1 MTARQAFDHISGRA
15 RRLLRYHDGLVNVR
29 QRAMRR
35 DWKQSC
41 CKFMHWKKDAS
52 IDRVDSKDALLI
64 LRDGAGLTRHDFSAA
79 ALDDLLRASLAL
91 GVSALDRYL
100 HERVVKKIVKSLRSS
115 DLRAIQEKLTIPATL
130 AVRMTEDWKKASRSG
145 RPTRPANQLRISL
158 QDALHLRTFQSWR
171 EIEEA
176 FELIGITGIAGT
188 LQAAYALAD
197 IKPIKTQLN
206 TLVQRRHRIVHE
218 GDLVRHKRAG
228 HSRVNPIKRKYV
240 ADSLDFM
247 DTFVGHLDGI
257 A

>member
-1 MTARQAFDHISGRA
+1 MTSRQAFDHISQRA

-35 DWKQSC
+35 DWKASC
-41 CKFMHWKKDAS
+41 CRFLNWKKDAS
-52 IDRVDSKDALLI
+52 IDRVDSKDALVI
-64 LRDGAGLTRHDFSAA
+64 LRDGANLTRHDFSAE

-100 HERVVKKIVKSLRSS
+100 HERVVKKIVKSLRGGN
-115 DLRAIQEKLTIPATL
+115 LRSAQEKLTIPATV
-130 AVRMTEDWKKASRSG
+130 AVRMTEDWKRASRVG

-176 FELIGITGIAGT
+176 FELIGVTGITGT
-188 LQAAYALAD
+188 LQTAYRIGD
-197 IKPIKTQLN
+197 IKPIKAQLN
-206 TLVQRRHRIVHE
+206 ALVQRRHRIVHE

-228 HSRVNPIKRKYV
+228 RSRVNPLTRKYV
-240 ADSLDFM
+240 ADSLDFVE
-247 DTFVGHLDGI
+247 TLVGHLDAI